1 MTSIIRPSQPSSTAR
16 SPRDRGFTLI
26 ELLLAITLVGVIGT
40 VVASMVV
47 VTLRTNPLTEQRTD
61 IARTLQGLV
70 TWLPQDVDSTPPT
83 GFGLDPDSPS
93 GCTDS
98 EGSNLLLLQWTE
110 RIGNVTTNYVAN
122 YRHVT
127 DPAGSSFIHRITCRG
142 TGAKPWGNTVT
153 AQASAALPDLP
164 PSWSPGELPFKVE
177 IFRELDN
184 DVSLVVVQ
192 VQTLDGSI
200 LTVDS
205 APKNPAHSLP
215 PVTSTTTT
223 TVPGATT
230 TVAATTTTVAGTTT
244 TAANTTT
251 TTTPPCQIV
260 SSTYPSSVFNTDPN
274 GNGRS
279 STNVGVLQTA
289 LTVSVVTNGYC
300 AGLEARPNTGAPNS
314 ELFRNFTTTNGVNYT
329 VTFPGYSQGS
339 SELWRDGNRTIDLY
353 TPSGGPYATFTVQ
366 VK

>member
-1 MTSIIRPSQPSSTAR
+1 MSSIRRPAR
-16 SPRDRGFTLI
+16 LRRRRADRGFTLI
-26 ELLLAITLVGVIGT
+26 ELLVSITLIGVIGT

-47 VTLRTNPLTEQRTD
+47 VTLRTNPLTEERTD
-61 IARTLQGLV
+61 VARTLQGLV

-83 GFGLDPDSPS
+83 GFGIDPSSPS

-98 EGSNLLLLQWTE
+98 PGSNLLLLQWSE
-110 RIGNVTTNYVAN
+110 KIGSTTTRYVAN

-127 DPAGSSFIHRITCRG
+127 DINGDSFIYRVTCRG

-153 AQASAALPDLP
+153 AAASAPLPDLP

-177 IFRELDN
+177 IIREEN
-184 DVSLVVVQ
+184 DDVALVVVQ
-192 VQTLDGSI
+192 VETLDGTI

-215 PVTSTTTT
+215 PVVSSTTTT
-223 TVPGATT
+223 VVGATT
-230 TVAATTTTVAGTTT
+230 TSPATTTTLAGTTT

-251 TTTPPCQIV
+251 TTTPPCQVI
-260 SSTYPSSVFNTDPN
+260 SSSYPTSVFNTDPN
-274 GNGRS
+274 GNGKS

-289 LTVSVVTNGYC
+289 LTISVVTNGYC
-300 AGLEARPNTGAPNS
+300 GGLEARPTTGAPNS

-329 VTFPGYSQGS
+329 VTFPGYNQGS

-353 TPSGGPYATFTVQ
+353 TPAGGPYATLTVL

>member
-1 MTSIIRPSQPSSTAR
+1 MSIVHR
-16 SPRDRGFTLI
+16 SPTRQNDATSRDSGFTLI
-26 ELLLAITLVGVIGT
+26 ELLVAIALIGVIGT
-40 VVASMVV
+40 VVTSMVV
-47 VTLRTNPLTEQRTD
+47 VTLRSNPLTEQRTD
-61 IARTLQGLV
+61 VARTLQGLV

-83 GFGLDPDSPS
+83 GFGIDPDSPS

-98 EGSNLLLLQWTE
+98 PGSNLLLLQWSE
-110 RIGNVTTNYVAN
+110 KIGNVTTNYVAN

-127 DPAGSSFIHRITCRG
+127 DAKGVSFIYRTTCRG
-142 TGAKPWGNTVT
+142 TGSKPWGNTVT
-153 AQASAALPDLP
+153 AVASAPVPDLP
-164 PSWSPGELPFKVE
+164 ASWSPGELPFQVE
-177 IFRELDN
+177 IIREPDN
-184 DVSLVVVQ
+184 DVALVVVK
-192 VQTLDGSI
+192 VETLDGTI

-223 TVPGATT
+223 TLPGATST
-230 TVAATTTTVAGTTT
+230 TSTTSTTVAGTTT
-244 TAANTTT
+244 TVANTTT
-251 TTTPPCQIV
+251 TTLPPCQIV

-289 LTVSVVTNGYC
+289 LTISVVTNGYC
-300 AGLEARPNTGAPNS
+300 SGLEARPSTGAPNS
-314 ELFRNFTTTNGVNYT
+314 ELFRNFSTTNGVNYT
-329 VTFPGYSQGS
+329 VTFPGYTQGS

-353 TPSGGPYATFTVQ
+353 TPRGGPYATLTVL

>member
-1 MTSIIRPSQPSSTAR
+1 MTPHPIDPSRAAGQTR
-16 SPRDRGFTLI
+16 RDIGFTLI

-93 GCTDS
+93 GCADS
-98 EGSNLLLLQWTE
+98 RGSNLLLLQWTE
-110 RIGNVTTNYVAN
+110 KIGNVTTNYVAN

-127 DPAGSSFIHRITCRG
+127 DPDGDSFIYRITCRG
-142 TGAKPWGNTVT
+142 IGAKPWGNTVT
-153 AQASAALPDLP
+153 AAASAPLPDLP
-164 PSWSPGELPFKVE
+164 ASWSPGELPFKVD
-177 IFRELDN
+177 IIREADN
-184 DVSLVVVQ
+184 DVALVVVQ

-215 PVTSTTTT
+215 PVTSSTTT
-223 TVPGATT
+223 TVAGATT
-230 TVAATTTTVAGTTT
+230 TVATTTTVVGTTTTVANATTT
-244 TAANTTT
+244 TL
-251 TTTPPCQIV
+251 PPCQIV

-289 LTVSVVTNGYC
+289 LTISVVTNGYC
-300 AGLEARPNTGAPNS
+300 AGLEARPSTGAPNS
-314 ELFRNFTTTNGVNYT
+314 ELFRNFTTNNGVNYT
-329 VTFPGYSQGS
+329 VSFPGYSQGS
-339 SELWRDGNRTIDLY
+339 SELWRDGNRNIDLY
-353 TPSGGPYATFTVQ
+353 TPGGGPYATLTVQ
-366 VK
+366 IK